1 MPYLFHSC
9 FWESADVVAFILRMI
24 NKSENFNLM
33 APETSI
39 LKNDIDEPV
48 EKWQRRLNRVKL
60 RVGFFFSN
68 KNLDFFDKNLI

>member
-1 MPYLFHSC
+1 M
-9 FWESADVVAFILRMI
+9 AFILRMI

-33 APETSI
+33 APETNI

-60 RVGFFFSN
+60 RVSYFIFAN
-68 KNLDFFDKNLI
+68 KNYIILIKILN